1 MGIPANQAAPA
12 SGGEAGPPR
21 QGAPG
26 RGPQQTWLPRKVA
39 PGKMLVARLSWDGTS
54 SGKPALTLNCI
65 RLPALVLPHPLG
77 PSVMVLIAHFLD
89 CLLLSFPEKVGHSW
103 REEACQI
110 LGNQK
115 GPAELASVSE
125 GMNEWSR
132 PWGWVSAG
140 NTPVFLLFVPDI

>member
-39 PGKMLVARLSWDGTS
+39 PGKTLVARLSWDGTS

-65 RLPALVLPHPLG
+65 RAPPPGAPTSPGSLCHGVDCTLPRLF
-77 PSVMVLIAHFLD
+77 I
-89 CLLLSFPEKVGHSW
+89 
-103 REEACQI
+103 
-110 LGNQK
+110 
-115 GPAELASVSE
+115 AEL
-125 GMNEWSR
+125 
-132 PWGWVSAG
+132 P
-140 NTPVFLLFVPDI
+140 

>member
-39 PGKMLVARLSWDGTS
+39 PGKTLVARLSWDGTS

-65 RLPALVLPHPLG
+65 RAAPPWCSHIPWVPL
-77 PSVMVLIAHFLD
+77 
-89 CLLLSFPEKVGHSW
+89 SW
-103 REEACQI
+103 C
-110 LGNQK
+110 
-115 GPAELASVSE
+115 
-125 GMNEWSR
+125 
-132 PWGWVSAG
+132 
-140 NTPVFLLFVPDI
+140 